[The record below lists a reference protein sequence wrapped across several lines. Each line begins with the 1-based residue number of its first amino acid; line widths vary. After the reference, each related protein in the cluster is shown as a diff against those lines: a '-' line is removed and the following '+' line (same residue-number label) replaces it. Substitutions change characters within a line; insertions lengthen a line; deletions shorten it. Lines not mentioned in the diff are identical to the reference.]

1 MISAPCFFFLVICR
15 DEEGQILILK
25 HGWEVNFSING
36 KPCKNSTLRM
46 TTAVHL
52 RIRELGVFFVFF
64 LSNVSSNNIC
74 RIHY

>member
-1 MISAPCFFFLVICR
+1 MILFHVDVSVICR

-25 HGWEVNFSING
+25 DVWNVSFHTYG

-52 RIRELGVFFVFF
+52 RIRELGVFFFF
-64 LSNVSSNNIC
+64 FKQCQLE
-74 RIHY
+74 